1 MSKDFTALTVHM
13 ISLQDFALALA
24 QRGLPVFPCAPRD
37 KVPAIRG
44 GFYSATTNPETI
56 KRLWRIADRNIA
68 IPTGVVSG
76 FWVLDIDG
84 DEGAASLDD
93 LQIKHSALPATR
105 EAITGGGGRHFLFKY
120 VGPIQ
125 NTAGRIAPGID
136 TRGDGGY
143 IVAPP
148 SIHPNGLRYR
158 WGRDCCA
165 LAIAPDW
172 LVKLARTKKISE
184 RSLETVHRSQQ
195 HHGQPGA
202 YGRVALEREIADLAA
217 TPPGGRNHA
226 LNRAAFR
233 LFQLV
238 AGGELDQALV
248 EDRLLE
254 ACRANGL
261 AKDDGLR
268 SVLLTIRSARAGL
281 HHPRSRRGA
290 P

>member
-1 MSKDFTALTVHM
+1 MSF
-13 ISLQDFALALA
+13 LQSAALALA

-56 KRLWRIADRNIA
+56 KRQWRIPDRNIG
-68 IPTGVVSG
+68 IPTGSSSG

-84 DEGAASLDD
+84 DEGAAGLED
-93 LQIKHSALPATR
+93 LQRKHGALPPTR
-105 EAITGGGGRHFLFKY
+105 EAITGGGGRHLLFKY

-125 NTAGRIAPGID
+125 STASRIAPGID

-158 WGRDCCA
+158 WAHDCTE

-172 LVKLARTKKISE
+172 LVRLARTKPSTISE
-184 RSLETVHRSQQ
+184 RALAAVRSSPPN
-195 HHGQPGA
+195 GQPGGA
-202 YGRVALEREIADLAA
+202 YGNVALEREVAGLAA
-217 TPPGGRNHA
+217 SLPGYRNHF
-226 LNRAAFR
+226 LNRVGFR

-238 AGGELDQALV
+238 AGGELDQGLV
-248 EDRLLE
+248 EDRLIE
-254 ACRANGL
+254 ACHANGL
-261 AKDDGLR
+261 IKDDGLR
-268 SVLLTIRSARAGL
+268 SVLATIASARAGL
-281 HHPRSRRGA
+281 QHPRSRRGTR
-290 P
+290 

>member
-1 MSKDFTALTVHM
+1 M
-13 ISLQDFALALA
+13 LQDAALALA

-56 KRLWRIADRNIA
+56 KRNWRIPDRNIG
-68 IPTGVVSG
+68 IPTGQSSG

-84 DEGAASLDD
+84 DEGAASLND
-93 LQIKHSALPATR
+93 LQLKYGSLPATR
-105 EAITGGGGRHFLFKY
+105 EAITGSGGRHLLFKY
-120 VGPIQ
+120 TAPIQ
-125 NTAGRIAPGID
+125 NTVGRIAPGID

-158 WGRDCCA
+158 WAHDCTE

-172 LVKLARTKKISE
+172 LVRLARTKPSTISE
-184 RSLETVHRSQQ
+184 RALAAVSPPN
-195 HHGQPGA
+195 GQPGGG
-202 YGRVALEREIADLAA
+202 YGRAALEHEIADLAA
-217 TPPGGRNHA
+217 TPPGYRNHF
-226 LNRAAFR
+226 LNRVGFK

-238 AGGELDQALV
+238 AGGELDQGLV
-248 EDRLLE
+248 EQRLVD
-254 ACRANGL
+254 ACHANGL
-261 AKDDGLR
+261 IKDDGLR
-268 SVLLTIRSARAGL
+268 SVLATIRSARAGL